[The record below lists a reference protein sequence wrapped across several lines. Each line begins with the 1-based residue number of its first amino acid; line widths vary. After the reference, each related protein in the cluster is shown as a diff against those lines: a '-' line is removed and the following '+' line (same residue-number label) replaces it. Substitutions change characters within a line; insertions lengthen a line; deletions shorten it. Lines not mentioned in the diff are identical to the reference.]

1 MKVVSS
7 SHRRRVRET
16 EDGRTVLEEQDVFF
30 TQLRTVWDTLEEEEM
45 NGSVAKAEQTR

>member
-7 SHRRRVRET
+7 SYRRRVRET

-30 TQLRTVWDTLEEEEM
+30 TQLRTVWDSLEEEEI
-45 NGSVAKAEQTR
+45 NASVAQVEKV